1 MGGGIGA
8 PELLLVFL
16 VVLLLFG
23 GKKLPEVARGLG
35 KGLNEFKKARD
46 DIKSAIDE
54 ESDSDE
60 RSKSHGG
67 YDNKTT
73 NESDSKTDSSGDA
86 SEDARQN
93 N

>member
-8 PELLLVFL
+8 PELLFVFL

-54 ESDSDE
+54 EADSDE
-60 RSKSHGG
+60 RSQSQH
-67 YDNKTT
+67 YDDKTT
-73 NESDSKTDSSGDA
+73 HNSESKTESSDDA
-86 SEDARQN
+86 NENGRQN
-93 N
+93 T